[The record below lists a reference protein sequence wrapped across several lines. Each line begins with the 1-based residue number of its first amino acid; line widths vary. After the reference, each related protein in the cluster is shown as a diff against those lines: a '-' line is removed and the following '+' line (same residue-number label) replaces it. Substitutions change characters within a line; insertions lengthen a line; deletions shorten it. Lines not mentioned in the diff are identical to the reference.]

1 MEQHKFKIGDHVSLN
16 AGRHDLAN
24 GDGYEVTRLLP
35 AVSPEPQYRIK
46 RGIETY
52 ERVAGES
59 LLRSVGLDRRVPPG
73 PRRPPA
79 TAARLGSRGPYGL

>member
-1 MEQHKFKIGDHVSLN
+1 MEQHKFKIGEHVSLN

-24 GDGYEVTRLLP
+24 GEGYEVTRLLP

-59 LLRSVGLDRRVPPG
+59 LLRSVGLDRRVLPG

-79 TAARLGSRGPYGL
+79 TAARLGSQGRRGF

>member
-1 MEQHKFKIGDHVSLN
+1 MEQHRFKVGERVSLM

-24 GDGYEVTRLLP
+24 GEGYEVTRLLP
-35 AVSPEPQYRIK
+35 ATTPEPQYRIK

-59 LLRSVGLDRRVPPG
+59 LLKPVGLSRRALPD
-73 PRRPPA
+73 PRRPGEGI
-79 TAARLGSRGPYGL
+79 ARRRFA

>member
-1 MEQHKFKIGDHVSLN
+1 MEQHKFKIGEHVSLN

-24 GDGYEVTRLLP
+24 GEGYEVTRLLP
-35 AVSPEPQYRIK
+35 AISPEPQYRIK

-59 LLRSVGLDRRVPPG
+59 LLRSAGLDRRVLPG

-79 TAARLGSRGPYGL
+79 RLGSQGRRGL